1 MSAYPYILKNNNMEN
16 NKNPKLIKNGG
27 EGTNVGRALKWLVKQ
42 GKNVSPVVL
51 DLAGD
56 LTGIKQLNALGSAI
70 RGDKN
75 IEPQDKELLL
85 QEMENDMIEMV
96 EITKRLQMDNEYAI
110 TRLVR
115 PVTYGSMFIMFL
127 ACVFFDGNVGEF
139 TIDKAYVPV
148 IQSLFGTM
156 TIFYFGSRGIEKVM
170 KTFKKN

>member
-1 MSAYPYILKNNNMEN
+1 MDNSK
-16 NKNPKLIKNGG
+16 PKLRKNGG
-27 EGTNVGRALKWLVKQ
+27 EGTNVGNALRWLVKQ
-42 GKNVSPVVL
+42 GKSVSPEL
-51 DLAGD
+51 LTLAGNI
-56 LTGIKQLNALGSAI
+56 TGIKQLSTLGDAI

-75 IEPQDKELLL
+75 LPEADKTLLL

-96 EITKRLQMDNEYAI
+96 EVTKRLQIDSEHTV

-115 PVTYGSMFIMFL
+115 PVTYGAMFLMFL
-127 ACVFFDGNVGEF
+127 ACVFFDGNLGEF

-170 KTFKKN
+170 KTMKRD

>member
-1 MSAYPYILKNNNMEN
+1 MDNSK
-16 NKNPKLIKNGG
+16 PKLRKNGG
-27 EGTNVGRALKWLVKQ
+27 EGTNVGNALRWLVKQ
-42 GKNVSPVVL
+42 GKSVSPELL
-51 DLAGD
+51 DLASNI
-56 LTGIKQLNALGSAI
+56 TGIKQLSSLGDAI

-75 IEPQDKELLL
+75 LPEADKSILL

-96 EITKRLQMDNEYAI
+96 EITKRLQIDSEHTV

-115 PVTYGSMFIMFL
+115 PVTYGAMFLMFL
-127 ACVFFDGNVGEF
+127 ACVFFDGNLGEF

-170 KTFKKN
+170 KTMKRD